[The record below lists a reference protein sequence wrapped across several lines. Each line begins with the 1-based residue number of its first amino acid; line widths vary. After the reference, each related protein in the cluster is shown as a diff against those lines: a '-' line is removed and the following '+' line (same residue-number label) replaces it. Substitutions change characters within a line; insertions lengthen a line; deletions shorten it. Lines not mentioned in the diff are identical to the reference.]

1 MKILNFSIFHGIKN
15 KKMPSYGTYK
25 WKLSKKFQTVRI
37 IGPVRIIVLSTG
49 ISKIWRHKKVKILI
63 QKVFYPTVRINLKP
77 KQYNKACQNFYDWA
91 RANTKYIV
99 TILPFTKWSLKV
111 FFQIA
116 FKVVHSKYVDSIST
130 KSHSFLKD
138 FLLIKYQINKHKY
151 F

>member
-1 MKILNFSIFHGIKN
+1 MTKTVYCQKFKRIRIFISMYIL
-15 KKMPSYGTYK
+15 
-25 WKLSKKFQTVRI
+25 
-37 IGPVRIIVLSTG
+37 TG

-91 RANTKYIV
+91 RANTKYLV

-116 FKVVHSKYVDSIST
+116 FKVVHSKYVCRLGWAPWNLSCLEFKFDDTRLSYWH
-130 KSHSFLKD
+130 K
-138 FLLIKYQINKHKY
+138 NKIGRIE
-151 F
+151 FFFVASWLC